1 MHPIKPIST
10 EKDSVRPRHS
20 HEEIADLLAVAL
32 LRLRAKP
39 SAPSEV
45 EKYCDKD
52 PVGLGFTGHQRVNA
66 NPDQQ
71 AGLHP

>member
-10 EKDSVRPRHS
+10 EQDSVRPRHP

-39 SAPSEV
+39 SARSEV
-45 EKYCDKD
+45 EKSCDKD

-71 AGLHP
+71 TGLRP